1 MASENAEI
9 NPNKRARQDSSI
21 LSGDVSKLN
30 DLLDSSKQ
38 SLLHFK
44 NALAGGFVSEITSLR
59 NELNDVKI
67 KLDEMEQYSR
77 RNCLKI
83 AGIPEE
89 KDENTDTLVS
99 NVIINLILKENTE
112 KNVDQ

>member
-38 SLLHFK
+38 SLLNFK
-44 NALAGGFVSEITSLR
+44 NALAGGFVS
-59 NELNDVKI
+59 K
-67 KLDEMEQYSR
+67 
-77 RNCLKI
+77 
-83 AGIPEE
+83 
-89 KDENTDTLVS
+89 
-99 NVIINLILKENTE
+99 
-112 KNVDQ
+112 

>member
-1 MASENAEI
+1 M
-9 NPNKRARQDSSI
+9 
-21 LSGDVSKLN
+21 
-30 DLLDSSKQ
+30 
-38 SLLHFK
+38 
-44 NALAGGFVSEITSLR
+44 
-59 NELNDVKI
+59 KI

-89 KDENTDTLVS
+89 KDENTDTLVL